1 LDIRYFHGMI
11 NRAFALTNIYLA
23 MNKAT
28 LQEIETRFDKD
39 VERFSNLETGQAT
52 TLDAVWNME
61 LITDAISSLYPNLEQ
76 VLDIGCGAGNY
87 DVKLLQKVRSNLD
100 VTLVDL
106 SLPMLERAK
115 ERVGVLTTG
124 AVHLIKGDF
133 RQADL
138 FEEKFDVIIATAVL
152 HHLRDDQDW
161 ETAFRKLFKLLKSG
175 GSVWIFDLIEQN
187 SAPLQQLIYREK
199 YGAYLTNLQNEAYRD
214 HVFAY
219 VEHEDTPRSLVYQL
233 ELLAKVGFKDIDV
246 LHKNLCF
253 ASFVA
258 FK

>member
-1 LDIRYFHGMI
+1 
-11 NRAFALTNIYLA
+11 

-28 LQEIETRFDKD
+28 LQEIETRFDQD

-61 LITDAISSLYPNLEQ
+61 LITDAISSLYPNLEN

-87 DVKLLQKVRSNLD
+87 DVKLLQKVSTNPD

-115 ERVGVLTTG
+115 ERVGVLTNG
-124 AVHLIKGDF
+124 AINLIKGDF
-133 RQADL
+133 REVDL
-138 FEEKFDVIIATAVL
+138 PEEKFDVIIATAVL

-161 ETAFRKLFKLLKSG
+161 ESAFRKLFKLLKKG

-187 SAPLQQLIYREK
+187 STALQHLIYREK
-199 YGAYLTNLQNEAYRD
+199 YGAYLISLKDQAYRD

-219 VEHEDTPRSLVYQL
+219 IEHEDTPRPLIYQL

>member
-1 LDIRYFHGMI
+1 MYSSKQSANLRSKTY
-11 NRAFALTNIYLA
+11 YLA
-23 MNKAT
+23 MKKAT

-39 VERFSNLETGQAT
+39 VERFSNLDTGQAT

-87 DVKLLQKVRSNLD
+87 DVKLLQKVSTNPAI
-100 VTLVDL
+100 TLVDL
-106 SLPMLERAK
+106 SWPMLDRAK
-115 ERVGVLTTG
+115 ARVGALTNG
-124 AVHLIKGDF
+124 VVHQIKGDF
-133 RQADL
+133 REANL
-138 FEEKFDVIIATAVL
+138 SEGKFDVIIATAVL

-161 ETAFRKLFKLLKSG
+161 ENAFRKLFRLLKKG

-199 YGAYLTNLQNEAYRD
+199 YGAYLTNLQNETYRD

-219 VEHEDTPRSLVYQL
+219 IEHEDTPRPLVYQL
-233 ELLAKVGFKDIDV
+233 DLLAKVGFRGIDV

>member
-1 LDIRYFHGMI
+1 
-11 NRAFALTNIYLA
+11 

-61 LITDAISSLYPNLEQ
+61 LITDAVASLYPDLGQ

-87 DVKLLQKVRSNLD
+87 DVKLLQKVRSNPD

-106 SLPMLERAK
+106 SLHMLDRAK
-115 ERVGVLTTG
+115 ERVGALTSG
-124 AVHLIKGDF
+124 AVHQIKGDF

-138 FEEKFDVIIATAVL
+138 SEGKFDVIIATAVL

-161 ETAFRKLFKLLKSG
+161 ETVFRKLFRLLKKG

-199 YGAYLTNLQNEAYRD
+199 YGAFLTNLQNEVYRD

-219 VEHEDTPRSLVYQL
+219 IEHEDTPRPLIYQL
-233 ELLAKVGFKDIDV
+233 NLLAEVGFKDIDV

-253 ASFVA
+253 ASFVS

>member
-1 LDIRYFHGMI
+1 
-11 NRAFALTNIYLA
+11 

-87 DVKLLQKVRSNLD
+87 DVKLLHKVNSNPD
-100 VTLVDL
+100 ITLVDL

-115 ERVGVLTTG
+115 ERVGTLTRG
-124 AVHLIKGDF
+124 EVHQVKGDF
-133 RQADL
+133 RDADL
-138 FEEKFDVIIATAVL
+138 PEGKFDVIIATAVL

-161 ETAFRKLFKLLKSG
+161 ETAFQKLYRLLKSG

-187 SAPLQQLIYREK
+187 SVPLQRLIYREK

-219 VEHEDTPRSLVYQL
+219 IQHEDTPRPLVYQL
-233 ELLAKVGFKDIDV
+233 DLLAKVGFKDVDV